1 MVVSTLMVP
10 VAGFFLGFW
19 EWNVI
24 QTSTG
29 TSSFVS
35 MFALSVVSAGAAT
48 TPFGKRLA
56 LIFLRKF
63 YDKPIMMVFAIG
75 LCSALL
81 SAFISNTAVI
91 IMMSG
96 IVNGLL
102 LTREEKPG
110 ESKVGRAMMVLIVT
124 GSYLGGMALING
136 CSASALL
143 GIGILESAT
152 EGAYTITYRQFASVG
167 VPSVLLTVVPC
178 LAIYIK
184 GMGLKKSDFKNTLPL
199 EYYQNLY
206 KELGPMQ
213 GCEIRWLILTAVM
226 VVWLFLGGHSTAV
239 PRTCAII
246 AVLPVIGC
254 VPVKRCLNTFP

>member
-1 MVVSTLMVP
+1 
-10 VAGFFLGFW
+10 
-19 EWNVI
+19 
-24 QTSTG
+24 
-29 TSSFVS
+29 
-35 MFALSVVSAGAAT
+35 
-48 TPFGKRLA
+48 
-56 LIFLRKF
+56 
-63 YDKPIMMVFAIG
+63 
-75 LCSALL
+75 
-81 SAFISNTAVI
+81 
-91 IMMSG
+91 
-96 IVNGLL
+96 
-102 LTREEKPG
+102 
-110 ESKVGRAMMVLIVT
+110 MMVLIVT

-167 VPSVLLTVVPC
+167 VPAVLLTVVPC

-239 PRTCAII
+239 PLTCAII

-254 VPVKRCLNTFP
+254 VPEKSLATFLGKIPERFSEACNRSLSCALCPEKLCHHKKQLRGFLKKGNFNLHGNRVVRSIRFDKRS